1 MIEFENVSFAY
12 AGEEPCIRGV
22 NLKAAEGE
30 CVVFKMCIR
39 DSSGAARAHGC
50 DRPGDAGFHLL
61 ERPAYKARQRPPCEV
76 RSCRGA

>member
-30 CVVFKMCIR
+30 CVVFIGRSGNGKTTLTR
-39 DSSGAARAHGC
+39 LSSGLA
-50 DRPGDAGFHLL
+50 P
-61 ERPAYKARQRPPCEV
+61 YY
-76 RSCRGA
+76 